1 MSESRTEL
9 EKEIDRTR
17 EHLAETV
24 DALTGKLD
32 VKSRAKG
39 KAADVKEAAQH
50 KAQDAVG
57 RRMLRPEVHR
67 VVLDLGHALAQPLRK
82 PSLSA

>member
-50 KAQDAVG
+50 KAQDADARRAATLVAIGIVAVVG
-57 RRMLRPEVHR
+57 VIIYRR
-67 VVLDLGHALAQPLRK
+67 GA
-82 PSLSA
+82 